1 MLQKAVA
8 ALKTDKAKA
17 LDLINKGEGADSWT
31 AICMCFVPTTVTA
44 KLLPSATLMPS
55 N

>member
-31 AICMCFVPTTVTA
+31 AIFIAEVIILGRKRGLGGLV
-44 KLLPSATLMPS
+44 LAT
-55 N
+55 